1 MRKCLLGN
9 LYLGTTDD
17 SLLVG
22 RSVVLFFGSEKVNW
36 EISQTWET
44 WNSGPC
50 FWRVSL
56 LRETWN
62 SGPCVCRV
70 SLLRNPDYFIWYK
83 DQKKWTGKYLKGE
96 KLETVVHVLVGLV
109 YCEIIYISCVLTKEN
124 KRIALRNSNTKT
136 VFQRFMENT
145 WTTTWS
151 LHSVFKRSGVDL
163 VTTMTSLMKKTVS
176 KSQYVY
182 NKFRSFAFP
191 LLTRSL
197 HGKLVVHSKR
207 TLNSWN
213 FSPWTTFSTRVFS
226 WCSLSSSMLKVPS
239 LDPVSLHVSRL
250 QPLR

>member
-1 MRKCLLGN
+1 MFVKSRFSEVHWETKKTELTLQSQKRCVSGSGEIYTWEL
-9 LYLGTTDD
+9 TIDD

-70 SLLRNPDYFIWYK
+70 SLLQNLDYFIWDK
-83 DQKKWTGKYLKGE
+83 DIKKVNWEIPLRW
-96 KLETVVHVLVGLV
+96 ETWNSGP
-109 YCEIIYISCVLTKEN
+109 CFGSCVLTKEN

-136 VFQRFMENT
+136 VYQRFMENT

-151 LHSVFKRSGVDL
+151 LNSVFKRSGVYL

-176 KSQYVY
+176 
-182 NKFRSFAFP
+182 
-191 LLTRSL
+191 
-197 HGKLVVHSKR
+197 
-207 TLNSWN
+207 
-213 FSPWTTFSTRVFS
+213 
-226 WCSLSSSMLKVPS
+226 
-239 LDPVSLHVSRL
+239 
-250 QPLR
+250 